1 MGLRA
6 GLGVGGGAI
15 APDRARTPVP
25 KKDENST
32 PGRALHGGVPAS
44 TIDIAGVLAAATG
57 LAGRPTFD
65 AGTLDLSVDYL
76 AAAIG
81 EDIVAEAEVL
91 RRGKE
96 IVYAEVDVRNDGGK
110 RIAKGLV
117 THHALD
123 RPPAGAE
130 RQRPTR
136 AEPAAAGGEVPKP
149 ARAIVSVPFL
159 ASLGL
164 AITHMQDGRALVH
177 MRLTRDKT
185 DHDSAIH
192 EGALA
197 PIAAATGA
205 MASWSIAGLDLRYKA
220 STVGI

>member
-1 MGLRA
+1 MTTDDSLGARIA
-6 GLGVGGGAI
+6 AAPYCVRLGVVVEEL
-15 APDRARTPVP
+15 APDRARIRIPY
-25 KKDENST
+25 KDENSN

-57 LAGRPTFD
+57 LAGRPVFD

-96 IVYAEVDVRNDGGK
+96 IAYADADVRNDGGK

-117 THHALD
+117 TYRALD
-123 RPPAGAE
+123 HPPAGAG
-130 RQRPTR
+130 RQRVMRTE
-136 AEPAAAGGEVPKP
+136 AAAAGGEVPRL
-149 ARAIVSVPFL
+149 ARAIVSVPFM

-164 AITHMQDGRALVH
+164 AITRMQDGPAGVP
-177 MRLTRDKT
+177 MPLTPDKT
-185 DHDSAIH
+185 DR
-192 EGALA
+192 EGA
-197 PIAAATGA
+197 
-205 MASWSIAGLDLRYKA
+205 
-220 STVGI
+220 